1 MKYDLNSFVEEYRDK
16 DYINILKDLNKE
28 ISHLDVLYLKLKSS
42 EYDYGLTEYRQ
53 HVGDFLFFL
62 NTGVVPNGIG
72 IVGLRNFLPIVTNLV
87 QKNQLKPSIL
97 NLFE

>member
-1 MKYDLNSFVEEYRDK
+1 MKYDLNSFVEEYQDK
-16 DYINILKDLNKE
+16 DYITILKDLNKE
-28 ISHLDVLYLKLKSS
+28 INHLDVLYSKLKRS
-42 EYDYGLTEYRQ
+42 EYDYGLTEYRK

-72 IVGLRNFLPIVTNLV
+72 IVGLKIFLPIVQNLV
-87 QKNQLKPSIL
+87 QKNQLIPKVL